1 MIRKNK
7 PEKFSSGA
15 KNLILLGVGSTLIA
29 TVTTAVSLF
38 LYHDSGDIYLDRS
51 RPGFLPDEK
60 ETKEEIDEN
69 KDYSFPD
76 SGSITE
82 KDLDEYLKNLDLE
95 FKRIESY
102 SADPFSL
109 DSLSDESLGL

>member
-1 MIRKNK
+1 MEQKTK
-7 PEKFSSGA
+7 PKTIPTGSR
-15 KNLILLGVGSTLIA
+15 NLILLGVGSTLIA
-29 TVTTAVSLF
+29 VLSTTISLF

-51 RPGFLPDEK
+51 RPGFLPEK
-60 ETKEEIDEN
+60 EEAKEEKDEN

-76 SGSITE
+76 SGSISE

-95 FKRIESY
+95 LKRLETY

-109 DSLSDESLGL
+109 DSLSDDSLGL

>member
-1 MIRKNK
+1 MTDDK
-7 PEKFSSGA
+7 PPLSRGGR
-15 KNLILLGVGSTLIA
+15 NLVLLGLGATLIA
-29 TVTTAVSLF
+29 FLTTFISLKI
-38 LYHDSGDIYLDRS
+38 YHDSGDIYLDRS

>member
-1 MIRKNK
+1 MQKNK
-7 PEKFSSGA
+7 TKTSVGSR
-15 KNLILLGVGSTLIA
+15 NLILLGIGSTLVA
-29 TVTTAVSLF
+29 VLTTSVSLF

-60 ETKEEIDEN
+60 ETKEEKDEN

-76 SGSITE
+76 SGTLTE
-82 KDLDEYLKNLDLE
+82 KDLDEYLKNLELE
-95 FKRIESY
+95 IKRLDSY
-102 SADPFSL
+102 SSDPFSL